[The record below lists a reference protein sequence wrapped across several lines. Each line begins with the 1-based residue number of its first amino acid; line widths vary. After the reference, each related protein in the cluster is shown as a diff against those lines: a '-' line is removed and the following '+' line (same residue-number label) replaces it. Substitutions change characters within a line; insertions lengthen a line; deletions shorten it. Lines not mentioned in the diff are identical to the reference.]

1 MTTAV
6 SSNPYAAL
14 NGTSAPAKTA
24 NEAGSAERF
33 LKLLVTQMQN
43 QDPLNP
49 MDNTQIGRA
58 HV

>member
-33 LKLLVTQMQN
+33 DDLA
-43 QDPLNP
+43 
-49 MDNTQIGRA
+49 GRGRGRR
-58 HV
+58 